1 MDTKEAMK
9 VVAEQ
14 VIVKGDERIE
24 EALQTVEKALGLKP
38 VISHG
43 AGQPFHYVEEVD
55 RSIEG
60 EALLN
65 YYLDDSNWL
74 PADSCGIQ
82 HFKESAY
89 NINSHELGDID
100 HYCDYDTELAELLAN
115 DPRIKNFCQT
125 RANPELV
132 NEVWTFI
139 VGELAYQIDVWP
151 YSDVTPYQIRRW
163 EMWNGC

>member
-60 EALLN
+60 KALLN
-65 YYLDDSNWL
+65 YFLDDSNWR

-82 HFKESAY
+82 HFKQSAY
-89 NINSHELGDID
+89 NINLHELP
-100 HYCDYDTELAELLAN
+100 DYEEFSVLLAN